1 MNVIIL
7 TEGGKD
13 YGFGHVAR
21 CSSIYQAFRK
31 FCITPQFIVNGDK
44 SIDAILQNIDYTIYD
59 WQNMEFA
66 DDDIVIIDSYHAPLE
81 FYQKIAKTTAL
92 AIYIDDNNRI
102 DYPDGTVVNGTILAT
117 TRRNDALYGSK
128 YIPLRQDFWN
138 TKIIDVNDEI
148 RNVLITLG
156 GNDLRNLTPKILNL
170 LKNEDFTKKVIIGN
184 SFDNVGEIE
193 EFDDELIYSP
203 DSRQMLEAMESTDL
217 AISSAGQTLYEL
229 ARVGVPTIAVGV
241 VDNQINN
248 IKNWQKQGFIEFAGF
263 WDDEDL
269 GENILAK
276 LELLKDSDLRKEK
289 QNRAI
294 SAVDGK
300 GSLRIAKTALNKYY
314 RKNSV
319 FREIKKEDCLKIFE
333 IANDEEVRKSS
344 FNCDK
349 IDLETHKKWFNRI
362 LNDDTTGF
370 MVLEYGQDIIG
381 QLRFDFDEK
390 YPVISISLNKKY
402 RGLGL
407 SKYLLNNG
415 INYIKENY
423 NQNTLIADI
432 KKSNARSISFFEAM
446 GFKKEYEIRNG
457 SALRFIYRG

>member
-7 TEGGKD
+7 TEGGKN

-44 SIDAILQNIDYTIYD
+44 SIDAILQNINYAIYD

-117 TRRNDALYGSK
+117 TRRKDALYGSK

-148 RNVLITLG
+148 KNVLITLG

-170 LKNEDFTKKVIIGN
+170 LKNEDFAKKVIIGN

-248 IKNWQKQGFIEFAGF
+248 IQNWQKQGFIEFAGF
-263 WDDEDL
+263 WDDDNLE
-269 GENILAK
+269 ENILAK
-276 LELLKDSDLRKEK
+276 LELLKDSALRKEK
-289 QNRAI
+289 QNMGV

-300 GSLRIAKTALNKYY
+300 GSIRIAKTALNSYY

-349 IDLETHKKWFNRI
+349 IDLKTHKKWFNGI
-362 LNDDTTGF
+362 LNDNTTEF
-370 MVLEYGQDIIG
+370 LVLEYDSDIIG

-407 SKYLLNNG
+407 SKYLLNKG
-415 INYIKENY
+415 ITYIKENY
-423 NQNTLIADI
+423 NQDTLVADI
-432 KKSNARSISFFEAM
+432 KKSNARSVSFFEAM
-446 GFKKEYEIRNG
+446 GFKKECEIRNG

>member
-117 TRRNDALYGSK
+117 TKRKDALYGSK

-170 LKNEDFTKKVIIGN
+170 LKNEDFAKKVIIGN

-269 GENILAK
+269 G
-276 LELLKDSDLRKEK
+276 
-289 QNRAI
+289 
-294 SAVDGK
+294 
-300 GSLRIAKTALNKYY
+300 
-314 RKNSV
+314 
-319 FREIKKEDCLKIFE
+319 KIF
-333 IANDEEVRKSS
+333 
-344 FNCDK
+344 
-349 IDLETHKKWFNRI
+349 
-362 LNDDTTGF
+362 
-370 MVLEYGQDIIG
+370 
-381 QLRFDFDEK
+381 
-390 YPVISISLNKKY
+390 
-402 RGLGL
+402 
-407 SKYLLNNG
+407 
-415 INYIKENY
+415 
-423 NQNTLIADI
+423 
-432 KKSNARSISFFEAM
+432 
-446 GFKKEYEIRNG
+446 
-457 SALRFIYRG
+457 

>member
-117 TRRNDALYGSK
+117 TKRKDALYGSK

-170 LKNEDFTKKVIIGN
+170 LKNED
-184 SFDNVGEIE
+184 
-193 EFDDELIYSP
+193 
-203 DSRQMLEAMESTDL
+203 
-217 AISSAGQTLYEL
+217 
-229 ARVGVPTIAVGV
+229 
-241 VDNQINN
+241 

-276 LELLKDSDLRKEK
+276 LELLKDFDLRKEK